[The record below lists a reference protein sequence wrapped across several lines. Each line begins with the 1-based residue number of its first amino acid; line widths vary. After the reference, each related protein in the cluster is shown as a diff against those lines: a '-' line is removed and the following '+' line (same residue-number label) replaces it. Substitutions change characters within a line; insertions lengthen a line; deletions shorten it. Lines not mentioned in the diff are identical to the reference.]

1 MGNSW
6 NNTKIN
12 IELLKATTAQVIKWD
27 SVGLLHSDP
36 VTVSR
41 EQQEE
46 VVVVVMQ
53 NCTEG
58 NCRWMVTG

>member
-1 MGNSW
+1 MHRRNHMGNSW

-27 SVGLLHSDP
+27 SVGLLHCDP

-41 EQQEE
+41 EQARGGGTRGYAKL
-46 VVVVVMQ
+46 Q
-53 NCTEG
+53 NL
-58 NCRWMVTG
+58 

>member
-1 MGNSW
+1 MHRRNHMGNSW

-41 EQQEE
+41 EHAR
-46 VVVVVMQ
+46 
-53 NCTEG
+53 G
-58 NCRWMVTG
+58 GDGRGYAKLHSR